1 MPFQR
6 PDNSRQLE
14 HHERAME
21 YHSGKVEEA
30 LDSDG
35 FLLAN
40 VISYLYHQGMAS
52 YHSYRSVMLE
62 PFPTIRSRH

>member
-1 MPFQR
+1 MVFQKQ
-6 PDNSRQLE
+6 DKGRQLE
-14 HHERAME
+14 HHKRAVE
-21 YHSGKVEEA
+21 YHSEKVEDA

-40 VISYLYHQGMAS
+40 VISYLYHQGMTS

-62 PFPTIRSRH
+62 PSPTIRSQH